1 MVHHHNI
8 TAKSHVLVTAV
19 VVQSVLL
26 ALLAKEGIDAE
37 TFLFAVEYG
46 LLRLIHHL

>member
-8 TAKSHVLVTAV
+8 AAKSHVLVTAV
-19 VVQSVLL
+19 AIQRVLL

-37 TFLFAVEYG
+37 AFLFAVEYG